1 MKTPDTPQGDCTPD
15 WSIPFS
21 GSKKWVIFDPDMNAT
36 YWYYAVD
43 REEGDSTGFK
53 FHGQFGHARYQA
65 YNVYDD
71 DTKDFVWGADSTHKS
86 SLSDVDIVPDPG
98 SSNPYLLAVP
108 RETPDRDHT
117 VWVVPDGSDTSS
129 YSNFITFPPRVK
141 RLSIFLRVY
150 LPDQDLE
157 GDRHFLSGG
166 VPLPS
171 IEDFDTLTGLPVACL
186 PTHGIMGSDGDD
198 DGNDDGDDP
207 PTPGANTDGKV
218 RFYRLG
224 GGGLYPNEDSAYLVT
239 VFKNIN
245 DEVAVIR
252 IKPPTHTDTCA
263 GGILS
268 AQAMVRYW
276 SFNVYSIRF
285 TNVTACLADFEAV
298 VAKDGFV
305 YVVLGRR
312 LPATL
317 GKTEGVNF
325 LPWGPHQEIVF
336 VYRTWSPTRISRI
349 RPRLSPSTVRRKRGR
364 RINSSATTR
373 RSASMA
379 RRRAFSQSSPAFPS
393 IRPGSTRVHWRTAHL
408 NPL

>member
-1 MKTPDTPQGDCTPD
+1 
-15 WSIPFS
+15 
-21 GSKKWVIFDPDMNAT
+21 MNAT

-129 YSNFITFPPRVK
+129 YSNFITFPQSVK

-171 IEDFDTLTGLPVACL
+171 IEDFDTLTGLPVSCL
-186 PTHGIMGSDGDD
+186 PTHSILGSDGDD
-198 DGNDDGDDP
+198 DGNDDGDDS

-252 IKPPTHTDTCA
+252 IKPPTHTDTSVGA
-263 GGILS
+263 GILP

-317 GKTEGVNF
+317 EKTEGVNF

-336 VYRTWSPTRISRI
+336 VYRNMVANPYFPYSAAAVPIYSATETRSAVLIHRRLRADRRLWLGGERSR
-349 RPRLSPSTVRRKRGR
+349 RAPRLFRQSALEAPEFIGGR
-364 RINSSATTR
+364 LT
-373 RSASMA
+373 
-379 RRRAFSQSSPAFPS
+379 
-393 IRPGSTRVHWRTAHL
+393 STRFDGKSYVYPEFA
-408 NPL
+408 